1 MDLTSTPSNPPVLN
15 MVLLDRLRAA
25 EGQFISLTELG
36 TDRPQVWNDLD
47 ALAAFGFE
55 LERHP
60 FLGAAY
66 RGPSPRLCPDQ
77 IEHYLGTRNI
87 GRRIAVWNRV
97 GSTNDMAARAASA
110 IANDGLAV
118 FAEEQTTG
126 RGQRGRVW
134 TAPARSSILMSVLLF
149 PPRELLPLGPQA
161 AAGSAWLTALAAV
174 ATAELVED
182 WTGCRAQI
190 KWPND
195 VRVGGLKIAGILVER
210 ALYQPASSDA
220 ASHGRSAVVIGI
232 GLNANMETLSFPPEL
247 RSHVTSLSMLRS
259 GAAVD
264 RSDVARGLL
273 RRLDAWY
280 ENGLTQGPES
290 LNSPWRDRSEHL
302 GRHVCV
308 LTRDEPVHGRLV
320 DLDLHYGLTLELGDA
335 RLRGRGL
342 DSRYGL
348 DPKSHLSRLPIG
360 NVLAIEM

>member
-1 MDLTSTPSNPPVLN
+1 

-25 EGQFISLTELG
+25 EGQFVSLTELG
-36 TDRPQVWNDLD
+36 ADRPQVWDDLD
-47 ALAAFGFE
+47 ALEAFGFE

-60 FLGAAY
+60 FLGAAF

-77 IEHYLGTRNI
+77 IEHRLGTRRV

-110 IANDGLAV
+110 IANDGLAI

-149 PPRELLPLGPQA
+149 PPRELLPLGPRA

-174 ATAELVED
+174 ATAELVDE
-182 WTGCRAQI
+182 WTGCRALI

-195 VRVGGLKIAGILVER
+195 VRVGGRKIAGILVER
-210 ALYQPASSDA
+210 ALYQPASPGA
-220 ASHGRSAVVIGI
+220 ADVQGHGRSAVVIGI
-232 GLNANMETLSFPPEL
+232 GLNANMEALSFPPEL

-264 RSDVARGLL
+264 RSELARGLL

-280 ENGLTQGPES
+280 EDGLTQGPGS
-290 LNSPWRDRSEHL
+290 LNSHWRDRSEHL
-302 GRHVCV
+302 GRHVRV
-308 LTRDEPVHGRLV
+308 LTLGEPVHGRLV
-320 DLDLHYGLTLELGDA
+320 DLDLHYGLTLELGEP
-335 RLRGRGL
+335 RLCGRGL
-342 DSRYGL
+342 DPRYGL
-348 DPKSHLSRLPIG
+348 EPESRLSRLPIG

>member
-1 MDLTSTPSNPPVLN
+1 

-25 EGQFISLTELG
+25 EGQFVSLTELG
-36 TDRPQVWNDLD
+36 NDRRQVWDDLD

-66 RGPSPRLCPDQ
+66 VGPSPRLCPDQ
-77 IEHYLGTRNI
+77 IEHRLETRRI

-97 GSTNDMAARAASA
+97 GSTNDVAARAASA
-110 IANDGLAV
+110 IANDGLTI

-149 PPRELLPLGPQA
+149 PPPAVLPLGPRA

-182 WTGCRAQI
+182 WTGCRALI

-195 VRVGGLKIAGILVER
+195 VRVGGRKIAGILVER
-210 ALYQPASSDA
+210 ALYQPALSREA
-220 ASHGRSAVVIGI
+220 GVEGHGRSAVVIGI
-232 GLNANMETLSFPPEL
+232 GLNANMDAESFPLEL
-247 RSHVTSLSMLRS
+247 RSHVTSLSMLRGGS
-259 GAAVD
+259 AVD
-264 RSDVARGLL
+264 RSELARGLL

-280 ENGLTQGPES
+280 EDGLTQGPDS

-302 GRHVCV
+302 GRQICV
-308 LTRDEPVHGRLV
+308 ITRGEPVHGRLV
-320 DLDLHYGLTLELGDA
+320 DLDLHYGLTLDLGES
-335 RLRGRGL
+335 RVRGRGL
-342 DSRYGL
+342 DPRSGLGPESR
-348 DPKSHLSRLPIG
+348 LSRLSIG

>member
-1 MDLTSTPSNPPVLN
+1 

-25 EGQFISLTELG
+25 EGQFVSLTELG
-36 TDRPQVWNDLD
+36 SDRRQVWDDLD

-60 FLGAAY
+60 YLGAAY
-66 RGPSPRLCPDQ
+66 RGHSPRLCPDQ
-77 IEHYLGTRNI
+77 IEHGLGTRRI

-97 GSTNDMAARAASA
+97 GSTNDVAGRAASA

-149 PPRELLPLGPQA
+149 PPRELLPLGLRA

-182 WTGCRAQI
+182 WTSCRALI

-195 VRVGGLKIAGILVER
+195 VRVGGRKIAGILVER
-210 ALYQPASSDA
+210 ALFEPASTVA
-220 ASHGRSAVVIGI
+220 LGEPGHGRSAVVIGI
-232 GLNANMETLSFPPEL
+232 GLNANVDALSFPLEL
-247 RSHVTSLSMLRS
+247 RSHITSLSMLRN
-259 GAAVD
+259 GTLVD
-264 RSDVARGLL
+264 RSELARGLL

-280 ENGLTQGPES
+280 EEGLTQGPSS
-290 LNSPWRDRSEHL
+290 LNAPWRDRSEHL
-302 GRHVCV
+302 GKQVCV
-308 LTRDEPVHGRLV
+308 VTRDEQVRGRLV
-320 DLDLHYGLTLELGDA
+320 DLDLHRGLTLELGEE
-335 RLRGRGL
+335 RLRDRGL
-342 DSRYGL
+342 DPRSGL
-348 DPKSHLSRLPIG
+348 ARESLLSQLPIG
-360 NVLAIEM
+360 NVLAIEA